1 MFKWYTFLATKA
13 LTTFSKL
20 NHLKRKV
27 VFKLIR
33 HNKVNGTQDS
43 YFDKSLTKKQVKV
56 FIFLFEKNFFT
67 CQWFLLI
74 IIVCCTLPCVL
85 QITDTLKYN
94 IVA

>member
-13 LTTFSKL
+13 LITFSKL

-56 FIFLFEKNFFT
+56 FIFLFEKKFLQVSVVYYYYYYYCLLHACLCFT
-67 CQWFLLI
+67 
-74 IIVCCTLPCVL
+74 
-85 QITDTLKYN
+85 N
-94 IVA
+94 H